1 MRGDL
6 TGVTVVV
13 APPPTPNGPLH
24 LGHLAGPFL
33 AADVAARAARA
44 RGERVLTVCGMD
56 NSQNYVRTKAIRE
69 QRPVD
74 ELLVDYSERI
84 HRAFANAGLEYDVF
98 IDPSAAGYAD
108 DIAAM
113 LGELVE
119 RGAVTLSDVEL
130 HECGECN
137 ATMHHAYVAGAC
149 GVCGHPASGG
159 SCEGCGSFTSAS
171 SLVLPRCTL
180 CGGEPRTRI
189 VKLPVLSLERYRAEL
204 TALWATMEMP
214 PRVRRVVQ
222 HYQRNG
228 LPDVVVAY
236 PTDWGVPVDP
246 VAAGARLDVWAEM
259 PLGYLL
265 TVGRAIDENARD
277 LDGYAKAWSTVAGL
291 WYFLGIDNPFYNTVL
306 LPAIFIASGVP
317 ATIHHGV
324 VVNEFYRLD
333 GLKFS
338 TSRNHAIW
346 VDEFLDETDLAMVR
360 LFLSWNRPDR
370 DETSFSISTFEAFV
384 ARVRDALERAPVD
397 EADVLAEL
405 EVQRAESALR
415 LPGFDPALAVTALLS
430 ALERGHPAAHRVL
443 EHVAGAPLAAPVP
456 A

>member
-6 TGVTVVV
+6 AGVTVVV

-56 NSQNYVRTKAIRE
+56 NSQNYVRSKAIRE

-74 ELLVDYSERI
+74 ELLADYTERI

-98 IDPSAAGYAD
+98 IDPSAPGYAD

-119 RGAVTLSDVEL
+119 RDAITLSDVEL
-130 HECGECN
+130 YECGECN

-149 GVCGHPASGG
+149 AVCGHPASGG

-171 SLVLPRCTL
+171 LLVLPRCTL

-189 VKLPVLSLERYRAEL
+189 VRLPVLSLERYRAEL

-222 HYQRNG
+222 HYQRTG

-236 PTDWGVPVDP
+236 PTDWGVPVDA
-246 VAAGARLDVWAEM
+246 VATGARLDVWAEM

-265 TVGRAIDENARD
+265 TVGRAIDHGARD

-306 LPAIFIASGVP
+306 LPAIFIAAGVP
-317 ATIHHGV
+317 ATVHHGV

-370 DETSFSISTFEAFV
+370 DETSFSISTFEAFA
-384 ARVRDALERAPVD
+384 ARVRDALQRAPLD
-397 EADVLAEL
+397 DADVLAEL

-443 EHVAGAPLAAPVP
+443 EHVAGAPLGAPVP